1 MASILERGLLFM
13 LYVLFEYIW
22 SPLCYYSFMKK
33 LKRFLKE
40 NWILVLS
47 FIYIISPIDLIPGD
61 MVTGMGL
68 IDDIFVLI
76 STGGYLLIK
85 FLIDNKEE

>member
-1 MASILERGLLFM
+1 
-13 LYVLFEYIW
+13 
-22 SPLCYYSFMKK
+22 MKK
-33 LKRFLKE
+33 LKKFLEE

-47 FIYIISPIDLIPGD
+47 FIYIVSPIDLIPGD
-61 MVTGMGL
+61 MATGVGL

-85 FLIDNKEE
+85 SLLDNRSKE

>member
-1 MASILERGLLFM
+1 
-13 LYVLFEYIW
+13 
-22 SPLCYYSFMKK
+22 MKK

>member
-1 MASILERGLLFM
+1 
-13 LYVLFEYIW
+13 
-22 SPLCYYSFMKK
+22 MKK
-33 LKRFLKE
+33 LKQFFKE

-47 FIYIISPIDLIPGD
+47 FIYIVSPIDFIPGNIV
-61 MVTGMGL
+61 MGIGL

-85 FLIDNKEE
+85 FLIENKKEEG

>member
-1 MASILERGLLFM
+1 M
-13 LYVLFEYIW
+13 LNNKHDFKRTC
-22 SPLCYYSFMKK
+22 LCYYVFMEK

-61 MVTGMGL
+61 MVTTIGL

-76 STGGYLLIK
+76 ATTIYMGIK
-85 FLIDNKEE
+85 FS

>member
-1 MASILERGLLFM
+1 
-13 LYVLFEYIW
+13 
-22 SPLCYYSFMKK
+22 MKK
-33 LKRFLKE
+33 LKEFLKE

-47 FIYIISPIDLIPGD
+47 FIYIVSPIDFIPGG
-61 MVTGMGL
+61 MATGIGL

-85 FLIDNKEE
+85 FLIDSKGKKL